1 MDYDE
6 ERIYYSYQNLHS
18 SNQTGDEG
26 PPTAVN
32 DDLDGDDVNLDA
44 VKRHFKEFLR
54 EFIICDSFFFVVV
67 VVYLFIF
74 VTLTYHSHWFT
85 LIQSNRKLPS
95 KTTLSLQR
103 PTLTNVSTYIW

>member
-54 EFIICDSFFFVVV
+54 EFIICDSFFFCSCSRIPFL
-67 VVYLFIF
+67 Y
-74 VTLTYHSHWFT
+74 S
-85 LIQSNRKLPS
+85 
-95 KTTLSLQR
+95 
-103 PTLTNVSTYIW
+103 